1 MLGLRDA
8 HERSENIV
16 IRAFSRAAA
25 SIESSDDATAY
36 RRPSKLVAGA
46 GRIGA
51 RGCSKNGPCALDPAR
66 SRAPP

>member
-1 MLGLRDA
+1 MLGFRAD

-25 SIESSDDATAY
+25 STESSDDATAY
-36 RRPSKLVAGA
+36 SRPSKLRDGA

-51 RGCSKNGPCALDPAR
+51 RGCGKNGPSP
-66 SRAPP
+66 SM